1 MGRRRRQKDGHD
13 LSATP
18 SDVSGDN
25 SSTCGS
31 FTTEQRKKTHSVSP
45 GLELDNVKGTLLP
58 VGTQSVGFI
67 VKNQHAAT
75 NTEEKHA
82 LFMKDNKSQKSST
95 TAGLLN
101 SQDPMAVVMTVQQD
115 LMMPT
120 FSIYDTSR
128 KNDTG
133 KISPVFDRKPSLSG
147 DDNLEKEMSET
158 DRLTPPFMRTA
169 SRSGSGDFGDTSTS
183 GSLIKVCE
191 PTYHCFC
198 ITTFLLHIS
207 TASVCSSSSPHCETI
222 GLLQ

>member
-1 MGRRRRQKDGHD
+1 MGKRRRQKKRPD

-25 SSTCGS
+25 SSTCVS
-31 FTTEQRKKTHSVSP
+31 FTKEERKKLKSVST

-67 VKNQHAAT
+67 VTNQYAAT
-75 NTEEKHA
+75 NIEEKHA
-82 LFMKDNKSQKSST
+82 VHMKDTKSQKSNT
-95 TAGLLN
+95 IAGRLN

-128 KNDTG
+128 KDDTG

-147 DDNLEKEMSET
+147 DDNLDEDMSEI
-158 DRLTPPFMRTA
+158 DRLTPPFMRSA
-169 SRSGSGDFGDTSTS
+169 SRSGSGDYGDTSTS
-183 GSLIKVCE
+183 GSLFKVCE
-191 PTYHCFC
+191 PTYHSVC
-198 ITTFLLHIS
+198 INTFLLHIS
-207 TASVCSSSSPHCETI
+207 TPSVVSSSFPHPTVRP
-222 GLLQ
+222 